1 VFHSAT
7 LKLTGWYLL
16 ILMVISIVFSLSI
29 FETTT
34 QEVSIRLEHFQK
46 NIQVTSSYSSDQ
58 TTQPLEELRADQT
71 DKATANII
79 AGLVIANI
87 VILII
92 GGGLSYLLARHT
104 LRPIKDI
111 HEAQSRFTSD
121 ASHEL
126 RTPLAAMKTE
136 IEVAL
141 RDKDS
146 TKHDLADVLRSN
158 LEEVDKLSNLSQ
170 MLLDLSRLDHDK
182 LKVTAV
188 NLVLLTHNVIKQYKV
203 GTARIAIKAHKK
215 FIAVGNEAAISELV
229 SILIDNALKYSPI
242 NSLIL
247 ISISQQNDYISFQII
262 NTGDGIEETKLPY
275 IFDRFYRADSSRTN
289 RVGYGLGLSL
299 AKKIVELSNGELS
312 VTSTPGQSTIFTV
325 LLPVFQSASNQK

>member
-1 VFHSAT
+1 
-7 LKLTGWYLL
+7 
-16 ILMVISIVFSLSI
+16 LSI

-182 LKVTAV
+182 LRVTAV
-188 NLVLLTHNVIKQYKV
+188 NLVLLTHNVIKQHKV
-203 GTARIAIKAHKK
+203 GVKRIAIKAPKK
-215 FIAVGNEAAISELV
+215 AIVAGNEAAISELV
-229 SILIDNALKYSPI
+229 SILVDNALKYSPI
-242 NSLIL
+242 NSLIR
-247 ISISQQNDYISFQII
+247 ISISQLNDRICFQII

-275 IFDRFYRADSSRTN
+275 VFDRFYRADSSRTN

-312 VTSTPGQSTIFTV
+312 VTSTPGQSTIFAV

>member
-1 VFHSAT
+1 
-7 LKLTGWYLL
+7 
-16 ILMVISIVFSLSI
+16 MVISIVFSLSI
-29 FETTT
+29 FEITT

-46 NIQVTSSYSSDQ
+46 NIQVTSD
-58 TTQPLEELRADQT
+58 QPLEELRADQT

-79 AGLVIANI
+79 AELFIANV
-87 VILII
+87 VILVV
-92 GGGLSYLLARHT
+92 GGGLSYLLARRT

-141 RDKDS
+141 RDKNA
-146 TKHDLADVLRSN
+146 TKHDLTDILRSS

-182 LKVTAV
+182 LKIAAV
-188 NLVLLTHNVIKQYKV
+188 NLTIVTQNIVKQHKV
-203 GTARIAIKAHKK
+203 STGRIAIKAPKK
-215 FIAVGNEAAISELV
+215 AIAVGNEAALSELV
-229 SILIDNALKYSPI
+229 SILIDNALKYSPM
-242 NSLIL
+242 NSLIR
-247 ISISQQNDYISFQII
+247 ISISQRDDHICLQIT

-325 LLPVFQSASNQK
+325 LLPVFQSALNIK